1 MILLIVLIDRD
12 FYRDFNRSPISIL
25 GMKRLTLSR
34 SLDIKYLK
42 SK

>member
-1 MILLIVLIDRD
+1 MILLLDRH
-12 FYRDFNRSPISIL
+12 FYRDFIRSPISIL
-25 GMKRLTLSR
+25 GMKQLTLSS